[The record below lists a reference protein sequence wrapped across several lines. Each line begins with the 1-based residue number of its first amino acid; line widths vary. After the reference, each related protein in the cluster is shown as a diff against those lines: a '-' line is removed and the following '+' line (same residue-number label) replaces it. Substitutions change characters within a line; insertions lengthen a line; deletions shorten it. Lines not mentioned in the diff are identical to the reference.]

1 MSRAK
6 DALTGVVAGRKR
18 RRGGGERPMVPE
30 AEFTSYYGR
39 PVLNRPV
46 WKARD
51 IAGYLFVG
59 GLAGGSSVLAA
70 GADLTGRP
78 ALARAAKLGAAGG
91 VTLAA
96 VLLVHDLGRPGRFV
110 NMLRVFKPTS
120 PMSVGSWLLAGY
132 GPAAGVAGLSAA
144 TGRLPRLGALGTAG
158 AGLIG
163 PALATYTAVLISDT
177 AVPAWHEGYREMPYL
192 FAGSGAAAAGGLG
205 LLAAPLE
212 QHAPARRM
220 ALMGGVVELVAVH
233 RMKHRLGM
241 VAEPY
246 RTGTPGRLMRAA
258 EALTVLGLG
267 GAVLGRKS
275 RIASALSGAA
285 LLSAS
290 ALTRFGIFGAG
301 LASADDPKYTVWPQ
315 RERVRARQRAMASEP
330 AGE

>member
-1 MSRAK
+1 
-6 DALTGVVAGRKR
+6 
-18 RRGGGERPMVPE
+18 MVPE

-177 AVPAWHEGYREMPYL
+177 AVPAWHDGYREMPYL

-212 QHAPARRM
+212 QHTPARRM

-275 RIASALSGAA
+275 RITSALSGAA